1 IQSFT
6 SESVPVWMEW
16 SGISLADVLN
26 EDDSPQMMLGAVG
39 FLRAPPGAHS
49 TFKFVYDEVLVVI
62 SGACTVE
69 SEGKTLKTTKGGV
82 VYLPANTPGSFTAD
96 EALEL
101 VYVASPPYGSANREA
116 RAALLDA
123 AAKNRDGR
131 NV

>member
-1 IQSFT
+1 MTDRTMPQGIQRFA

-16 SGISLADVLN
+16 SGTLFADVLN
-26 EDDSPQMMLGAVG
+26 DNDSPQLMLGAVG

-49 TFKFVYDEVLVVI
+49 TFR
-62 SGACTVE
+62 
-69 SEGKTLKTTKGGV
+69 
-82 VYLPANTPGSFTAD
+82 AD

-101 VYVASPPYGSANREA
+101 VYVASPPYGSANRDA

-123 AAKNRDGR
+123 AAKHRDDA